1 VYALPSSNVID
12 RLQQIGGTLLAPCVL
27 AGTVLYVVIV
37 ATAIIFW
44 GRVGRDIDRAAQA
57 GDQARVLAF
66 LRSPRNIAV
75 SRSENVPFVVLMAL
89 MVLRPGS

>member
-27 AGTVLYVVIV
+27 
-37 ATAIIFW
+37 
-44 GRVGRDIDRAAQA
+44 A